1 MVFANDYALRVGI
14 PILMLT
20 ARDTTDKVTGLDA
33 GADDYLVKPIEL
45 QNYLLGL
52 FLLLRKFSVP
62 PIPLGACILTQV
74 PMKSP

>member
-1 MVFANDYALRVGI
+1 MVLAFANDYALGYGI

-52 FLLLRKFSVP
+52 EPCCAEEFSV
-62 PIPLGACILTQV
+62 LY
-74 PMKSP
+74 S